1 MKLFKFEN
9 YEHYKKEQVKA
20 NVRKL
25 EWTWIQEDTI
35 NKIKTYKPDANKILC
50 HGVRN
55 AKELEFFSTRYIG
68 SEIIGTEISH
78 TAKQFQNVVHLL
90 RYDKLYV
97 IFHSNQCIR
106 YEYFLVF

>member
-35 NKIKTYKPDANKILC
+35 NKIKTFALWINYVVYL
-50 HGVRN
+50 
-55 AKELEFFSTRYIG
+55 F
-68 SEIIGTEISH
+68 IIE
-78 TAKQFQNVVHLL
+78 V
-90 RYDKLYV
+90 
-97 IFHSNQCIR
+97 
-106 YEYFLVF
+106 